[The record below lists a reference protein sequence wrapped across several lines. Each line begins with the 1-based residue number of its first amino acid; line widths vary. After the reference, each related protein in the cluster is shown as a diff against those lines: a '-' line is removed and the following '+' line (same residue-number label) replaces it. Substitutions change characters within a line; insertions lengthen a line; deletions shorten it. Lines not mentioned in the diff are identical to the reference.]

1 LPCYCTVKVGC
12 ADRGDGVNARPG
24 VVYLVGAGPG
34 DPGLMTARSLALIA
48 SADAI
53 FHDRLIPPGAL
64 DGAREDA
71 ELLYVGKRPDDGL
84 EDPPGEDLSA
94 RRSTVPQGEINERL
108 VEAARAGKSVVR
120 LKGGDPFVFGR
131 GGEEG
136 EALRA
141 AGVEFEVVPG
151 VTAGVAASAY
161 AGIPVTHRDD
171 ASAVAFVTGHE
182 DPDKAE
188 TALDWEALARF
199 PGTLV
204 FYMGVKRLGENTAAL
219 VAAGRDAGEP
229 AAAVERGTMDGQR
242 TVVATLGTLAEAV
255 EREGIGAPALIV
267 VGPVVE
273 RREQLAWLERR
284 PLHGKRVVVT
294 RARAQASGLASTLRS
309 LGAEVVEL
317 PAIRIEPRIESEEVR
332 RAVERIGEYALV
344 CLTSPNGAHLLFE
357 ALGNADLDA
366 RALGEGPK
374 QKQVGR
380 GRPGAAAA
388 TGAQGGASGP
398 TAPPKRADA
407 GGSPAGPEQAGTT
420 IAAIGPGT
428 ARALAEHGIEA
439 DVVPE
444 RFVAEALVEAL
455 APVEIEGR
463 PVLVA
468 RAAEARDVLPDALR
482 ERGAEVDVV
491 ALYETVRE
499 TPSPEAVEAAQSAD
513 YVTFTSSSTVRN
525 LTEAL
530 GDRFPAAVRI
540 VSIGPITSEAAREAG
555 LEVHV
560 EAERHDADGLVEA
573 LLADVQ

>member
-1 LPCYCTVKVGC
+1 MS
-12 ADRGDGVNARPG
+12 ARAG

-34 DPGLMTARSLALIA
+34 DPGLMTARSLELIA

-64 DGAREDA
+64 AGARKDA
-71 ELLYVGKRPDDGL
+71 ELTYVGKAPAQDVPSERCPYGHPSDGTS
-84 EDPPGEDLSA
+84 G
-94 RRSTVPQGEINERL
+94 VQGEINGRL
-108 VEAARAGKSVVR
+108 VEAARGGKSVVR

-182 DPDKAE
+182 DPEKAE

-204 FYMGVKRLGENTAAL
+204 FYMGVKRLGDNAAAL
-219 VAAGRDAGEP
+219 IAAGRDPDEP

-242 TVVATLGTLAEAV
+242 VVVATLGTLAAAV

-267 VGPVVE
+267 VGSVVQ
-273 RREQLAWLERR
+273 RREALAWLERR
-284 PLHGKRVVVT
+284 PLHGKRIVVT
-294 RARAQASGLASTLRS
+294 RARAQASGLAATLRG

-332 RAVERIGEYALV
+332 RAVERIGDYALV
-344 CLTSPNGAHLLFE
+344 CLTSPNGVHLFFE
-357 ALGNADLDA
+357 ALAAAGLDT
-366 RALGEGPK
+366 RALGGGTK
-374 QKQVGR
+374 NGQVGR
-380 GRPGAAAA
+380 EGTGAAD
-388 TGAQGGASGP
+388 
-398 TAPPKRADA
+398 TA
-407 GGSPAGPEQAGTT
+407 QAGAT

-428 ARALAEHGIEA
+428 ARALAEYGIKA

-455 APVEIEGR
+455 ALVEVEGR
-463 PVLVA
+463 RVLMA

-482 ERGAEVDVV
+482 ERGAEVDVI

-499 TPSPEAVEAAQSAD
+499 SPDTVAIEAAQAAD

-530 GDRFPAAVRI
+530 GDRFPAGARI
-540 VSIGPITSEAAREAG
+540 VSIGPITSETAREAG
-555 LEVHV
+555 LEVAV
-560 EAERHDADGLVEA
+560 EAERHDIDGLVAA
-573 LLADVQ
+573 LLADTTG

>member
-1 LPCYCTVKVGC
+1 
-12 ADRGDGVNARPG
+12 
-24 VVYLVGAGPG
+24 
-34 DPGLMTARSLALIA
+34 MTARSLELIA

-64 DGAREDA
+64 DGARADA
-71 ELLYVGKRPDDGL
+71 ELVYVGKA
-84 EDPPGEDLSA
+84 PGDVPVE
-94 RRSTVPQGEINERL
+94 RGPYGHRSTGTSVPQGETNERL
-108 VEAARAGKSVVR
+108 IEAARAGKSVVR

-182 DPDKAE
+182 DPGKAE

-204 FYMGVKRLGENTAAL
+204 FYMGVRRLADNAAAL
-219 VAAGRDAGEP
+219 IAAGRDPDEP
-229 AAAVERGTMDGQR
+229 AAAVERGTMEGQR

-255 EREGIGAPALIV
+255 EREEVGAPALIV
-267 VGPVVE
+267 VGAVVE
-273 RREQLAWLERR
+273 RREDLAWLERR
-284 PLHGKRVVVT
+284 PLQGRRVVVT
-294 RARAQASGLASTLRS
+294 RARAQASGLASTLRAF
-309 LGAEVVEL
+309 GAEVVEL
-317 PAIRIEPRIESEEVR
+317 PAIRIEPQIESGEVR
-332 RAVERIGEYALV
+332 QAVERIGEYALICV
-344 CLTSPNGAHLLFE
+344 TSPNGAHLLFE
-357 ALGNADLDA
+357 ALGNAGLDA
-366 RALGEGPK
+366 RALGGGTNNR
-374 QKQVGR
+374 QVGE
-380 GRPGAAAA
+380 GG
-388 TGAQGGASGP
+388 TGAV
-398 TAPPKRADA
+398 
-407 GGSPAGPEQAGTT
+407 

-428 ARALAEHGIEA
+428 ARALAEHGIRA
-439 DVVPE
+439 DIVPE

-455 APVEIEGR
+455 ADVELEGR
-463 PVLVA
+463 KVLLA

-482 ERGAEVDVV
+482 ERRAEVDVV
-491 ALYETVRE
+491 SLYETVRE
-499 TPSPEAVEAAQSAD
+499 APDPDAIEAAQRAD

-530 GDRFPAAVRI
+530 GDRFPPRARV
-540 VSIGPITSEAAREAG
+540 VSIGPITSESARAAG

-560 EAERHDADGLVEA
+560 EAERHDIDGLVKA
-573 LLADVQ
+573 LLADAS

>member
-1 LPCYCTVKVGC
+1 M
-12 ADRGDGVNARPG
+12 RARPG

-34 DPGLMTARSLALIA
+34 DPGLMTARSLELIA

-64 DGAREDA
+64 DGARTDA
-71 ELLYVGKRPDDGL
+71 ELVYVGKSPPEGPKG
-84 EDPPGEDLSA
+84 PPGGDSSG
-94 RRSTVPQGEINERL
+94 RQSTVPQGEINGRL

-136 EALRA
+136 EALRE

-182 DPDKAE
+182 DPEKDE

-204 FYMGVKRLGENTAAL
+204 FYMGVKRLGKNATAL
-219 VAAGRDAGEP
+219 IAAGRDADEP

-242 TVVATLGTLAEAV
+242 TVVATLGTLADAV
-255 EREGIGAPALIV
+255 EREGVGAPALIV
-267 VGPVVE
+267 IGPVVQ
-273 RREQLAWLERR
+273 RRKELAWLERR

-294 RARAQASGLASTLRS
+294 RARAQASGLAATLRG

-317 PAIRIEPRIESEEVR
+317 PAIRIEPRIDRQEAHE
-332 RAVERIGEYALV
+332 AVERIGEYALICV
-344 CLTSPNGAHLLFE
+344 TSPNGAHLLFE
-357 ALGNADLDA
+357 ALTEAGLDA
-366 RALGEGPK
+366 RAFGKGLK
-374 QKQVGR
+374 QPQVR
-380 GRPGAAAA
+380 SEDS
-388 TGAQGGASGP
+388 SGS
-398 TAPPKRADA
+398 
-407 GGSPAGPEQAGTT
+407 GQVPAGVT

-428 ARALAEHGIEA
+428 AKALAEHGIVA

-455 APVEIEGR
+455 ERVEVAGSR
-463 PVLVA
+463 ALVA
-468 RAAEARDVLPDALR
+468 RAAEARDVLPEALR

-491 ALYETVRE
+491 ALYETIRE
-499 TPSPEAVEAAQSAD
+499 DPAPDAVEAAQSAD

-530 GDRFPAAVRI
+530 GDRFPATARI
-540 VSIGPITSEAAREAG
+540 VSIGPITSAAARAAG

-560 EAERHDADGLVEA
+560 EAERHDIDGLLAA
-573 LLADVQ
+573 LLADAQ